1 MYKLIEIKDKFFFSN
16 DKYLIAAY
24 GNNFDIYNIKDNNCK
39 LIKHNIISNKMDIPL
54 SNIIGNIDENLLI
67 GIGLDLKINIYEIK
81 DGKIL
86 YFNKFS
92 IQNNHPGSLLKL
104 KNNKFLFFN
113 AEYNYL
119 NIKEELKKNK

>member
-1 MYKLIEIKDKFFFSN
+1 
-16 DKYLIAAY
+16 
-24 GNNFDIYNIKDNNCK
+24 
-39 LIKHNIISNKMDIPL
+39 MDIPL

-86 YFNKFS
+86 YFKQFS
-92 IQNNHPGSLLKL
+92 IQNNHPGCLQKL

-113 AEYNYL
+113 TDYNYL
-119 NIKEELKKNK
+119 KIIEEIKKNNLNNFIFK